1 MKRVLALA
9 GCVLLGSCGNQPTA
23 GGGSDQPNSLQG
35 LVLRADGTP
44 AAGAAARWISGTWS
58 PWDTT
63 VDEATPT
70 IGQEFKIPAD
80 GQISTTPP
88 VGGTWH
94 LEILDSATHQVAV
107 VSAQHGNITLQ
118 PAAQWSGVVA
128 SHGALPGFI
137 ALAGTSRRVAIGPDR
152 AFHLDWLPAGNY
164 RVVGAWNAQVRDLG
178 TRRFEAGESV
188 VDDTLDGD
196 SSQTDLVDFRRLPL
210 RSALRGT
217 FWSDWDTFSG
227 QWYQSV
233 DSSSRID
240 PATWSRNPTAALH
253 TEDGYSFLRWNF
265 RLGTKPLLVNG
276 ETKQPWAA
284 VGLGLAPDLRGLD
297 WRDVIAIRLLVRG
310 RGVFRLQVNTHL
322 VDSLGF
328 SGQFAAVFNA
338 DSCWHWIEIP
348 VQSLWPQG
356 AILDRGISWKDAAS
370 GVYSLM
376 IFASQNDVQLELA
389 GIRVRGPLHPR

>member
-35 LVLRADGTP
+35 LVLLANGTP
-44 AAGAAARWISGTWS
+44 AAGAAARWVSGSWN
-58 PWDTT
+58 PRDTT
-63 VDEATPT
+63 IDSATPVV
-70 IGQEFKIPAD
+70 GQEFKIPTD
-80 GQISTTPP
+80 GRIDTKAPAE
-88 VGGTWH
+88 GDWH
-94 LEILDSATHQVAV
+94 LEILDSATHQLAV
-107 VSAQHGNITLQ
+107 VTSLRGSVTLQ

-128 SHGALPGFI
+128 SHGALPNFI

-152 AFHLDWLPAGNY
+152 SFHLDWLPAGNY
-164 RVVGAWNAQVRDLG
+164 RVVGTWSDQVRDLG
-178 TRRFEAGESV
+178 TRRFEVGESV

-196 SSQTDLVDFRRLPL
+196 SAQTDLIDLRRLPL

-227 QWYQSV
+227 QWYQSA

-240 PATWSRNPTAALH
+240 PYAWIRTPTAALH
-253 TEDGYSFLRWNF
+253 VEDGVSFLRWNF
-265 RLGTKPLLVNG
+265 RVGAKPVTIGG
-276 ETKQPWAA
+276 ETKQPWAS
-284 VGLGLAPDLRGLD
+284 VGLWLAPDLRGLD
-297 WRDVIAIRLLVRG
+297 WRDVTAIRLLVRG

-322 VDSLGF
+322 VDSLGS
-328 SGQFAAVFNA
+328 SGQFSAMFNA
-338 DSCWHWIEIP
+338 DSCWHWLEIP

-356 AILDRGISWKDAAS
+356 AILDRGISWKDAAT

-376 IFASQNDVQLELA
+376 IFASQSDVQLELGA
-389 GIRVRGPLHPR
+389 IRVRGSISR